1 MFLTLCTMS
10 AFQHIITVIYTAGD
24 MSDKRISILTT
35 FTFDPVRGS
44 LAYLTS
50 QQLYVMEVNSLEKVL
65 IGLFYMHIDMIDL
78 KERVCLCE
86 REKREIERMRDRRDR
101 CRYTYRML

>member
-1 MFLTLCTMS
+1 MS

-50 QQLYVMEVNSLEKVL
+50 QQLYVMAVVNSLEKVL

-78 KERVCLCE
+78 KERVCVCE
-86 REKREIERMRDRRDR
+86 RERKER
-101 CRYTYRML
+101 